1 MFKNSKSSQ
10 DFGKALHTFG
20 MVLLIITA
28 LPIYVLLELCKMQ
41 KRR

>member
-1 MFKNSKSSQ
+1 MFNSSKSSQ
-10 DFGKALHTFG
+10 SFGNALHTFG
-20 MVLLIITA
+20 MVLLIIIG

>member
-10 DFGKALHTFG
+10 SFGKSLHMFG
-20 MVLLIITA
+20 MALLIIIG